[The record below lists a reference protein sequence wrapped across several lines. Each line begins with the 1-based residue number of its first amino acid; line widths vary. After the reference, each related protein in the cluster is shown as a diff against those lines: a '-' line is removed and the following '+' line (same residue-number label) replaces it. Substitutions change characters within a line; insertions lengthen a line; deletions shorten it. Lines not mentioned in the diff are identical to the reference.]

1 MRLFVERAQA
11 AGANLA
17 AHETDTAMY
26 AAICRRLDRLPL
38 AIELIAVRART
49 LAPRDLL
56 EQLERPLAAL
66 PPGPRD
72 APARHQSL
80 RDTIQ
85 WSYALLDAEEQ
96 RVFRHLGVF
105 AGGCSAEA
113 AQAVLGTAS
122 AVLPVLETLVQA
134 SLAQQ
139 VVAGHTRVMLL
150 ETIRAFAL
158 EQLTRCGEAATAQQR
173 HAEYML
179 EFATRANAKL
189 TTPEQPAWL
198 ERLDHEHCNALAALT
213 WCSAAGRIETAVR
226 LSAALGY
233 YWTARGLSSL
243 GLRWLDGLLAQAGN
257 SVSLQARRAALDAA
271 GSLSLMQSDVPPVG
285 PRFEHSSRLAQRPA
299 DDAATTAALYGL
311 GRALW
316 HLGDFPAA
324 RRLLDQTV
332 AR

>member
-1 MRLFVERAQA
+1 M
-11 AGANLA
+11 
-17 AHETDTAMY
+17 
-26 AAICRRLDRLPL
+26 
-38 AIELIAVRART
+38 
-49 LAPRDLL
+49 
-56 EQLERPLAAL
+56 
-66 PPGPRD
+66 
-72 APARHQSL
+72 PARHQAL
-80 RDTIQ
+80 RNAIQ
-85 WSYALLDAEEQ
+85 WSYDLLDPEEQ
-96 RVFRHLGVF
+96 HVFICLGVF
-105 AGGCSAEA
+105 AGGCTAEA
-113 AQAVLGTAS
+113 AQAVLGEFDRGAADVGSLHSGSLLQQQTVAD
-122 AVLPVLETLVQA
+122 ETRFL
-134 SLAQQ
+134 
-139 VVAGHTRVMLL
+139 ML
-150 ETIRAFAL
+150 ETIREFAL
-158 EQLTRCGEAATAQQR
+158 EQLTLCGEAAAAQQR

-243 GLRWLDGLLAQAGN
+243 GLRWLDGLLAQAGD

-285 PRFEHSSRLAQRPA
+285 PRVEHSSRLARRPA